1 VNGGVP
7 EADHHY
13 ETVGRIWRAVNEQ
26 RAIGPAIVE
35 DIYEHVA
42 AAPSTE
48 TADYVS
54 PMIMYVFPQL
64 EGLRR
69 NELEQLIGTLDT
81 IVDDETGELWTVARD
96 FFQMDLQPGGG
107 E

>member
-1 VNGGVP
+1 M
-7 EADHHY
+7 
-13 ETVGRIWRAVNEQ
+13 
-26 RAIGPAIVE
+26 IVE

-42 AAPSTE
+42 AASSAE

-54 PMIMYVFPQL
+54 PIIMYVFPQL

-69 NELEQLIGTLDT
+69 TELEQLIGALDE
-81 IVDDETGELWTVARD
+81 IVEDETGELWTVARD
-96 FFQMDLQPGGG
+96 FFQVDLQPGGG

>member
-1 VNGGVP
+1 VP
-7 EADHHY
+7 EAAQHY
-13 ETVGRIWRAVNEQ
+13 ETVGRIWRAVNTH

-42 AAPSTE
+42 AASSTE

-54 PMIMYVFPQL
+54 PIIMYVFPQL

-69 NELEQLIGTLDT
+69 NELEQLIGALDE
-81 IVDDETGELWTVARD
+81 IVAEETGELWTVARD
-96 FFQMDLQPGGG
+96 FFQIDLQPGGG
-107 E
+107 DD